1 MFSSLK
7 RSLSSPKATKSYF
20 VLLLLCPVA
29 STVLLYLGFLGLQEL
44 IVVIEL
50 SISLVAIVLDL
61 GQRRLENRLI
71 SVVTGLSFSEYEL
84 LKYIEAKS
92 RTLRE
97 ISEKLGANKANVN
110 VIINRLE
117 QRELI
122 TSSVLQGA
130 TYYTLAEKGRA
141 TVALHNVE

>member
-1 MFSSLK
+1 
-7 RSLSSPKATKSYF
+7 
-20 VLLLLCPVA
+20 
-29 STVLLYLGFLGLQEL
+29 VLLYLGFLNLQEL

-50 SISLVAIVLDL
+50 SISLMAIVLDL

-84 LKYIEAKS
+84 LRYIEAKH

-117 QRELI
+117 QRDLI

-130 TYYTLAEKGRA
+130 IYYTLAEKGRA
-141 TVALHNVE
+141 IVALHNVE